1 MQQLQ
6 NLLHVIILMVGLS
19 LVLEVAD
26 IDLSTDFD
34 GKQVPLEIE
43 CQNQTQLEP
52 NGVLWQQSLICKE

>member
-1 MQQLQ
+1 MQQLSS
-6 NLLHVIILMVGLS
+6 LLWTIIFLVGLS
-19 LVLEVAD
+19 LALDAAG

>member
-6 NLLHVIILMVGLS
+6 NLLLAIILLIGLS
-19 LVLEVAD
+19 LALDAAG

-34 GKQVPLEIE
+34 GKQVALEIE
-43 CQNQTQLEP
+43 CSNQSQLKP